1 MSKHSF
7 EQSKIRLEHTARAAF
22 VYFRQSSLEQVRR
35 NRESQRRQYGFA
47 EQARM
52 LGWSEA
58 QVVIIDEDQGKS
70 GATPGARAGFG
81 RLMAAVAQRQ
91 VGIVMSLGV
100 SRLSRND
107 TDWQHLIH
115 LCRWTETLI
124 ADEHGIYDPTC
135 GPDRMV
141 LGIRGQVSE
150 LERDSSVHRMAVAD
164 ATRRVFEKFDELGT
178 GRHVF
183 AWWFEQG
190 LPFPV
195 RRLAARRQP
204 TVWAPVTYRAILSTL
219 HHPFYAGAYV
229 FGRTETRRELDPEN
243 PQRVVLRRNH
253 RKSRDEWPVLI
264 PYQFPEQFASE
275 PSIIQN
281 GSNYSL
287 DPGSYGH
294 VSVQANSRLELTGSA
309 GGSYYYFT
317 GGLRIE
323 PGSVLPVD
331 NASGPVFVFI
341 SPGLPGF
348 PNQTVFLP
356 EAFDALNSS
365 ATFRT
370 IGGSF

>member
-1 MSKHSF
+1 ACLRASLKTDRTTRIAGSAPRSPEQEKTMSKHSF

-22 VYFRQSSLEQVRR
+22 VYVRQSSLEQVRR

-150 LERDSSVHRMAVAD
+150 LERD
-164 ATRRVFEKFDELGT
+164 
-178 GRHVF
+178 
-183 AWWFEQG
+183 
-190 LPFPV
+190 
-195 RRLAARRQP
+195 
-204 TVWAPVTYRAILSTL
+204 
-219 HHPFYAGAYV
+219 
-229 FGRTETRRELDPEN
+229 
-243 PQRVVLRRNH
+243 
-253 RKSRDEWPVLI
+253 
-264 PYQFPEQFASE
+264 
-275 PSIIQN
+275 
-281 GSNYSL
+281 
-287 DPGSYGH
+287 
-294 VSVQANSRLELTGSA
+294 
-309 GGSYYYFT
+309 
-317 GGLRIE
+317 
-323 PGSVLPVD
+323 
-331 NASGPVFVFI
+331 
-341 SPGLPGF
+341 
-348 PNQTVFLP
+348 
-356 EAFDALNSS
+356 
-365 ATFRT
+365 
-370 IGGSF
+370 